1 MEAVEKIKEV
11 FLMYAKNHVFFGDDV
26 IEGIERLKI
35 GNNIRDLILSYA
47 GVFGRFLFGDKNFIK
62 EYGELLS
69 EFNVFINNY
78 AIRYKS
84 KLNEFSV
91 IIINE
96 KFEKDYLPHEEYI
109 FDCGNIFVYNSN
121 ETIVI
126 DGKGYGHIYGNNCAI
141 GNGNAKLHAYDNSQ
155 IILKD
160 NSIGVCFNKSGAFGH
175 DDTSITAFDNST
187 IILYNNSKCECFDFS
202 IVYMYNNS
210 SCISY
215 NDCVIHV
222 NACNSLKAMGFSKV
236 FLENVENFNIKLYD
250 YTMLLSK
257 YNKFNCGQME
267 INDNAKIHIMK

>member
-126 DGKGYGHIYGNNCAI
+126 DGKGYGHIYGNNCEE
-141 GNGNAKLHAYDNSQ
+141 KLN
-155 IILKD
+155 
-160 NSIGVCFNKSGAFGH
+160 
-175 DDTSITAFDNST
+175 T
-187 IILYNNSKCECFDFS
+187 IICSDRLKT
-202 IVYMYNNS
+202 
-210 SCISY
+210 ISWY
-215 NDCVIHV
+215 GVLG
-222 NACNSLKAMGFSKV
+222 SGFGGSFISPRTSYQIKN
-236 FLENVENFNIKLYD
+236 LGGTYEN
-250 YTMLLSK
+250 
-257 YNKFNCGQME
+257 
-267 INDNAKIHIMK
+267 